1 MRSAGLGAHLLVA
14 NAQELAGF
22 APSFMLVVADGGEC
36 ALKALQFAYDAN
48 VPCLLTMIGATETRI
63 GPLLLPK
70 LSVGHECVL
79 RQLPVVEFMRDQDE
93 LLFWSAFALQETLLL
108 MAGIATDSYFN
119 KLILHHY
126 GGGGRYSTYQAL
138 APVPGSQTSGLVAAR
153 PLDVRSSAFLAWKH
167 HCGTRFPPKKYLPPA
182 AHQNHFTAQNIAG
195 AQKPL
200 ATEYGSSIHPLPDQW
215 EIPASLPWLNGVR
228 REPVEFN
235 AVLVGNLLRVS
246 VGHQKI
252 QNQDRRIS
260 PCGGGLKSAGLF
272 VRTRAVTGIKDGW
285 YAYDPTEHALE
296 TIQNLDEDG
305 IAAALGA
312 EDESPVMLVVVG
324 RLQRTRDKYREF
336 GYNIIH
342 LDAGVATA
350 FATVMAD
357 AYGWHVCH
365 HPNAANASLAHSLRI
380 DEKDHYRLVSN
391 VFSLGKPP
399 REFNGN
405 MPGDEENWLKDLVLA
420 SRAVDPRPAM
430 FGSAH
435 CCLGGPGNG
444 LTQRSVS
451 RTFEDVLKSRRSS
464 HSFKPFQ
471 QRPVKGAMVEDLVV
485 IGHRARRRLAEEGM
499 FPIPLSIYVLRALGD
514 DELPSG
520 AYETNPGSMAT
531 WKCLSSPLSPEDVN
545 RCVNQNSLARAPLL
559 FVMVADLDETF
570 HRYGAAGYR
579 HLLNQ
584 SGFVVGQIW
593 LAASAAGL
601 VGTACGIVI
610 EEGMRNAIKSDGY
623 TRASLF
629 GFVLGEPEDKAKAG

>member
-1 MRSAGLGAHLLVA
+1 M
-14 NAQELAGF
+14 
-22 APSFMLVVADGGEC
+22 
-36 ALKALQFAYDAN
+36 
-48 VPCLLTMIGATETRI
+48 
-63 GPLLLPK
+63 
-70 LSVGHECVL
+70 
-79 RQLPVVEFMRDQDE
+79 EFMRDQDD

-108 MAGIATDSYFN
+108 MSGIATDSYFN

-126 GGGGRYSTYQAL
+126 GPGGRYSTYQAL
-138 APVPGSQTSGLVAAR
+138 APVPGSQTSSLAAAK
-153 PLDVRSSAFLAWKH
+153 PMDVRSAAFLAWKH

-200 ATEYGSSIHPLPDQW
+200 PSEYGTSIHPLPEQW
-215 EIPASLPWLNGVR
+215 AIPPSLPWLNGGCHER
-228 REPVEFN
+228 VEFN
-235 AVLVGNLLRVS
+235 ALSLGNLLRVS

-272 VRTRAVTGIKDGW
+272 VRTRGVIGIEDGW
-285 YAYDPTEHALE
+285 YAYNASEHVLE

-305 IAAALGA
+305 ISAAMGA
-312 EDESPVMLVVVG
+312 DDEAPVTLVVVG

-350 FATVMAD
+350 FATVLAD
-357 AYGWHVCH
+357 SYGWQVCH

-380 DEKDHYRLVSN
+380 DEKDYFRLVSN

-399 REFNGN
+399 RELNGVV
-405 MPGDEENWLKDLVLA
+405 PGDEENWLKDLIRV

-430 FGSAH
+430 FG
-435 CCLGGPGNG
+435 LGHRCPGGYWNH
-444 LTQRSVS
+444 LTQRSDS

-464 HSFKPFQ
+464 HSFKPFK
-471 QRPVKGAMVEDLVV
+471 QRPVKGALVEELVV
-485 IGHRARRRLAEEGM
+485 IGHRARLRLADEGM
-499 FPIPLSIYVLRALGD
+499 FSIPFGIYLLRPLGD

-520 AYETNPGSMAT
+520 AYETNSASMAT
-531 WKCLSSPLSPEDVN
+531 WKCLSSPLSPEDIN
-545 RCVNQNSLARAPLL
+545 RCLNQNSLARAPLL
-559 FVMVADLDETF
+559 FVMVADLDETL
-570 HRYGAAGYR
+570 RSYGAAGYR

-584 SGFVVGQIW
+584 CGFVVGQIW

-623 TRASLF
+623 TQASMF
-629 GFVLGEPEDKAKAG
+629 GFVLGEPEDKEKAG